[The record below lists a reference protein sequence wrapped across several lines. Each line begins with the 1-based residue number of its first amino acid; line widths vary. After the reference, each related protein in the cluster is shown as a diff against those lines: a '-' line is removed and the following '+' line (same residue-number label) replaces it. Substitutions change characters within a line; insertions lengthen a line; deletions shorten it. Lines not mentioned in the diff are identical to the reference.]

1 MSTEAQSVDG
11 EQKTEDG
18 DTPSTVVRPPSYR
31 ARKFLSFLMM
41 GAILVGFSALVFIFR
56 DQIIRLSHYGYLG
69 LFVIA
74 AVSSASVLF
83 PVPGLSL
90 AFVTAGALNPLIVG
104 LAVGTGAACGELT
117 GYLAGTAGKGL
128 IEDQPGYE
136 RTAGWMKRFGVWA
149 VFVLAVIPNPFFDI
163 VGIMSGVMRIPV
175 WRFFTACW
183 AGNVIKATVVAFAG
197 MGAITVLAPVIQRW
211 MGK

>member
-1 MSTEAQSVDG
+1 
-11 EQKTEDG
+11 
-18 DTPSTVVRPPSYR
+18 
-31 ARKFLSFLMM
+31 M
-41 GAILVGFSALVFIFR
+41 GAVLVGVSVLVFALR
-56 DQIIRLSHYGYLG
+56 DELIRLSHYGYVG

-90 AFVTAGALNPLIVG
+90 AFITAGALNPLAVG

-117 GYLAGTAGKGL
+117 GYLAGAAGKGL
-128 IEDQPGYE
+128 IADQPAY
-136 RTAGWMKRFGVWA
+136 RQTAGWMKRFGVWA

-175 WRFFTACW
+175 LRFFTACW
-183 AGNVIKATVVAFAG
+183 AGNVIKATVVAFVG
-197 MGAITVLAPVIQRW
+197 MGAFTVLAPVIQRW